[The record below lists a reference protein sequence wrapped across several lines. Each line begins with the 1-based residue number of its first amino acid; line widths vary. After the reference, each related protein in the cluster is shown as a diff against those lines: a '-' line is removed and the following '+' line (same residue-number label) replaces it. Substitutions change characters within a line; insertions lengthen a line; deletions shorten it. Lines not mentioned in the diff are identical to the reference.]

1 LTFGVAS
8 GKLLVFASPGR
19 IPLAETEQPRYL
31 RDIRF
36 CPYCFQQTFDMAEV
50 QGEWAYCEIC
60 GVDIETKE
68 LIRS

>member
-1 LTFGVAS
+1 MWRRLSFVY
-8 GKLLVFASPGR
+8 LVVPRR
-19 IPLAETEQPRYL
+19 IPLPETEEPRYL

-50 QGEWAYCEIC
+50 SGEWAYCEIC
-60 GVDIETKE
+60 GVDIDVKE